1 MKKILV
7 PTDFSD
13 YALNA
18 LKLAAKI
25 AEKTNA
31 TIYLFHIVN
40 IPSYETG
47 ILPFQNEQ
55 SLPEGMHIIKHVKQ
69 KFKDLIASDFLSKVR
84 VIEALQFGG
93 FFESIADQAEK
104 AEIDLIVMG
113 THGTSGFVQ
122 DTFVG
127 NVTDK
132 VVRNSNIPVITLR
145 NEVSTPIF
153 PIIVFASDFEDIDAI
168 PFKKISSFLEA
179 FDTKLHLL
187 RVATIG
193 DFITNREAKEKM
205 EAFVKKNN
213 ISNYSINVFNAS
225 QVQTGINEFAQNSNA
240 DLIITPT
247 KGRAGLAL
255 LLNGSIAIDLMKDA
269 VPPVM
274 TVKM

>member
-25 AEKTNA
+25 AEKSNA
-31 TIYLFHIVN
+31 TIYLFHIIN

-47 ILPFQNEQ
+47 NLPFQNAQ
-55 SLPEGMHIIKHVKQ
+55 STPEGMFIMKHVKQ

-84 VIEALQFGG
+84 VIEAVQFGG
-93 FFESIADQAEK
+93 FFESVAAQAEK

-113 THGTSGFVQ
+113 THGTSGFVK

-145 NEVSTPIF
+145 NEVTTPIF
-153 PIIVFASDFEDIDAI
+153 PNIIFASDFEDVNEI
-168 PFKKISSFLEA
+168 PYQKISAFLDA
-179 FDTKLHLL
+179 FDSKLHLL
-187 RVATIG
+187 RVATVG
-193 DFITNREAKEKM
+193 DFITHKEATEKM
-205 EAFVKKNN
+205 EAFAKKNN
-213 ISNYSINVFNAS
+213 ISNYSVNVFNAS
-225 QVQTGINEFAQNSNA
+225 HIQRGINEFAQQSNA

-255 LLNGSIAIDLMKDA
+255 LLNGSIAIDIMKDA

>member
-25 AEKTNA
+25 AEKSNA
-31 TIYLFHIVN
+31 TIYLFHIIN

-47 ILPFQNEQ
+47 ILPFQNAQ
-55 SLPEGMHIIKHVKQ
+55 SLPEGMHIMKHIKQ
-69 KFKDLIASDFLSKVR
+69 KFKDLMALDFMSKVR
-84 VIEALQFGG
+84 AIEAVQFGG
-93 FFESIADQAEK
+93 FFESIASQAEK
-104 AEIDLIVMG
+104 AGIDLIVMG
-113 THGTSGFVQ
+113 THGTSGFVT

-145 NEVSTPIF
+145 NEVTTPIF
-153 PIIVFASDFEDIDAI
+153 PNIVFASDFEDIDAI
-168 PFKKISSFLEA
+168 PFQKISSFLEA
-179 FDTKLHLL
+179 FDAKLHLL
-187 RVATIG
+187 RVVTVG
-193 DFITNREAKEKM
+193 DFTTNREANEKM
-205 EAFVKKNN
+205 EAFAKKNN
-213 ISNYSINVFNAS
+213 LSNYTINVFNAAHI
-225 QVQTGINEFAQNSNA
+225 QLGINEFAQSTNA